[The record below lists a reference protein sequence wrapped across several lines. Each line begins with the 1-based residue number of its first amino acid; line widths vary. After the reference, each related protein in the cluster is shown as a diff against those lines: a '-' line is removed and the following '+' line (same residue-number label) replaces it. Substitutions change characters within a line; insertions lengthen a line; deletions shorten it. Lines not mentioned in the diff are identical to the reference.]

1 MNRIRRKDMSKALE
15 LLDQAKVLELLG
27 QAKDIIEAC
36 RDEEQ
41 EAYDNLP
48 EGIQSSDRGEL
59 MDGYIYEMEDA
70 MESIESAMESIASAV
85 DTLTDNVI
93 EA

>member
-1 MNRIRRKDMSKALE
+1 MNRIRRKELSKALE
-15 LLDQAKVLELLG
+15 LLE

-48 EGIQSSDRGEL
+48 EGIQSSDRGEM

-70 MESIESAMESIASAV
+70 MESIEGAI
-85 DTLTDNVI
+85 DTITDNVI